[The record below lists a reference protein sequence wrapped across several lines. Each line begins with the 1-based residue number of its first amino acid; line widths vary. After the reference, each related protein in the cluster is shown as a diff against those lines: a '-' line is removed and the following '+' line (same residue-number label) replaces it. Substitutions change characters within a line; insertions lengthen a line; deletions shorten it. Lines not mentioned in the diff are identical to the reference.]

1 MLALHQ
7 VGHSASHAYP
17 NRNTLQHEV
26 VNEVVN
32 EVGRSD
38 SLYKTKQCNAIAIL
52 YPKIFLPHQKK
63 KKSIL
68 PGYKIS
74 RQKKKY
80 ETLYT
85 PNGTNLDAYSN
96 VMICAPTYY
105 VHLKRFQS

>member
-26 VNEVVN
+26 VNEV
-32 EVGRSD
+32 GRSD
-38 SLYKTKQCNAIAIL
+38 SLYKTKQCNAIAI
-52 YPKIFLPHQKK
+52 YIQRYFYHIKKK

-85 PNGTNLDAYSN
+85 ANGTNLDAYSN
-96 VMICAPTYY
+96 IMICAPTYY
-105 VHLKRFQS
+105 VDLKRF